1 MLINIIIIAILL
13 WAIYRGLKRGL
24 IAELLYTIGYVAVFI
39 FARLVAPEVSAWLAG
54 WSSSAATS
62 LGVTYTIAF
71 LLLLMVGWLV
81 IRLLVRWSRL
91 ITWLPVIKQANGLAG
106 AVVAFVINYF
116 GVFIVLSVL
125 NFIPNVTLQSQLQQS
140 SVAQSVVTKTPV
152 LTSQLLQ
159 KYLFDG
165 HGYTE
170 TTDSNADSTS
180 DAELDA
186 MQTNENAI

>member
-140 SVAQSVVTKTPV
+140 SVAQSVVTKTPE

-165 HGYTE
+165 HGDTE

-186 MQTNENAI
+186 TQTNENAI

>member
-39 FARLVAPEVSAWLAG
+39 FARLAAPEVSAWLAG
-54 WSSSAATS
+54 WSSSAATN

-165 HGYTE
+165 HGDTE
-170 TTDSNADSTS
+170 TTDSNADSNS

-186 MQTNENAI
+186 TQTNENAI